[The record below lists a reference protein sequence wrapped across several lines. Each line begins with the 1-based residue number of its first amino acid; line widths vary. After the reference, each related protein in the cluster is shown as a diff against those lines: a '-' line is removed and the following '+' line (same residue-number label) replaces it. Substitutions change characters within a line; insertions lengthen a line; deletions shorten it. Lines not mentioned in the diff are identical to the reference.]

1 VVGSMRREV
10 VSARRVLTELGVL
23 LLGYE
28 ERFGMFAKVVVGSV
42 PEQVRRVL
50 VFKCILTK
58 QGM

>member
-1 VVGSMRREV
+1 MRREV

-28 ERFGMFAKVVVGSV
+28 GRFGMFAKVVVGSV